1 MASLIEVQRV
11 LLRLRKD
18 PNSEPLEDPQLIHQL
33 LGELGFH
40 GLAAKWLSSNYR
52 EVIDKL
58 KNHDMAGSD
67 EGLWWLGVEL
77 EKIFVASQ
85 FAKQKPETK
94 AVFENELGR
103 WVQYRADQENISID
117 EACKRIARSSRIS
130 LQDKSEQLTAKRCKD
145 AWKRW
150 SKKDVEKRKPPTG
163 AFWIE

>member
-18 PNSEPLEDPQLIHQL
+18 PNSEPLEDSRLIHQL

-77 EKIFVASQ
+77 EKIFVSSQ
-85 FAKQKPETK
+85 FSKQKPETK
-94 AVFENELGR
+94 AVFLNELGR
-103 WVQYRADQENISID
+103 WVQYRADQENFN
-117 EACKRIARSSRIS
+117 R
-130 LQDKSEQLTAKRCKD
+130 
-145 AWKRW
+145 
-150 SKKDVEKRKPPTG
+150 
-163 AFWIE
+163 

>member
-58 KNHDMAGSD
+58 KNQIMAGSD
-67 EGLWWLGVEL
+67 EGLW
-77 EKIFVASQ
+77 
-85 FAKQKPETK
+85 
-94 AVFENELGR
+94 
-103 WVQYRADQENISID
+103 
-117 EACKRIARSSRIS
+117 
-130 LQDKSEQLTAKRCKD
+130 
-145 AWKRW
+145 
-150 SKKDVEKRKPPTG
+150 
-163 AFWIE
+163 

>member
-33 LGELGFH
+33 LGERGFH

-67 EGLWWLGVEL
+67 EGLW
-77 EKIFVASQ
+77 
-85 FAKQKPETK
+85 
-94 AVFENELGR
+94 
-103 WVQYRADQENISID
+103 
-117 EACKRIARSSRIS
+117 
-130 LQDKSEQLTAKRCKD
+130 
-145 AWKRW
+145 
-150 SKKDVEKRKPPTG
+150 
-163 AFWIE
+163 

>member
-1 MASLIEVQRV
+1 
-11 LLRLRKD
+11 
-18 PNSEPLEDPQLIHQL
+18 
-33 LGELGFH
+33 
-40 GLAAKWLSSNYR
+40 
-52 EVIDKL
+52 
-58 KNHDMAGSD
+58 MAGSD

-85 FAKQKPETK
+85 FARQKPETK

-117 EACKRIARSSRIS
+117 EACKQIARSSRIN
-130 LQDKSEQLTAKRCKD
+130 LQDKSQQLTAKRCKD

-150 SKKDVEKRKPPTG
+150 SNKDVEKRKPPTG